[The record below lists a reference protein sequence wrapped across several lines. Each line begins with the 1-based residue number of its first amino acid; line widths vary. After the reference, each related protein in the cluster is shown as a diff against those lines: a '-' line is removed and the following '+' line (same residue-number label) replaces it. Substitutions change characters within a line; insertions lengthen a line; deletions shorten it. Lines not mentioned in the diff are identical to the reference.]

1 MQGLEE
7 ELGLQGNQYQT
18 GLSILFVGYVLMQ
31 VPSNAVMNYVGRPSL
46 YLGFFTAA
54 WGLVSLLTSQVK
66 GFGGIVACRFVLGIV
81 EAPFFAG
88 VLFYLSKWYTK
99 RELNLRMSIFYS
111 ASLLS
116 GAFGPLIAA
125 GILSGMDGVRGIYAW
140 QWVSEPLIKERDL
153 SLANG
158 LAQLYIIEG
167 AITILVGI
175 VVMVILPDFPDTWK
189 ALSEEERHVANR
201 RLALDAA
208 EADIDEPGGMT
219 QLRGIKLAFLDPKT
233 WVLAVAYHGITGA
246 AG

>member
-1 MQGLEE
+1 MQHVLMIC
-7 ELGLQGNQYQT
+7 Q
-18 GLSILFVGYVLMQ
+18 VLMQ

-54 WGLVSLLTSQVK
+54 WGLVSLLTSQVQS
-66 GFGGIVACRFVLGIV
+66 FGSIVACRFILGIV

-125 GILSGMDGVRGIYAW
+125 GILSGMNGARGLSAW
-140 QWVSEPLIKERDL
+140 QWVCCMEMFISPVLL
-153 SLANG
+153 TSS
-158 LAQLYIIEG
+158 QLYIIEG
-167 AITILVGI
+167 ALTILVGL
-175 VVMVILPDFPDTWK
+175 VVMLVLPDFPDTWK
-189 ALSEEERHVANR
+189 ALTPEERHVANR

-208 EADIDEPGGMT
+208 EADVDEPGGMS

-233 WVLAVAYHGITGA
+233 WVLAIAYHGITGA